1 MSLETIVINVL
12 LTSAAAK
19 HIDIVGRRDTHYTVK

>member
-19 HIDIVGRRDTHYTVK
+19 IIK

>member
-12 LTSAAAK
+12 LTPAAAK
-19 HIDIVGRRDTHYTVK
+19 HIDIAGRKVTHYTVK